1 MKRWSLKKREAVTA
15 WIFLT
20 PSLIL
25 FATFVIYPMIVSFYY
40 SLCQYSG
47 YSPPEFIG
55 LDNFRHIFQDRVF
68 LIAIGN
74 SFLYLLVTP
83 ALIILSI
90 LMAMMVNNAL
100 KGINF
105 FRTAYYL
112 PVVTPVV
119 VVAIIWRQMMNE
131 DYGLINQV
139 LQNIG
144 LIQNNIPFLTGGR
157 TSLFWIMSVT
167 VWRGLGYFM
176 VIFLAGL
183 KGIPFHLRESARI
196 DGVSKFQ
203 EFRYITIPML
213 MPSITLAI
221 VLSSISALR
230 VFEEVFMMVGER
242 GGVNYSLTTAVLRIY
257 EVGFVMMNPRLGEA
271 SAMAVVLFS
280 AILIFSIF
288 NLRFLSKWG
297 YHGEV

>member
-1 MKRWSLKKREAVTA
+1 MKSMTLEKREALTA
-15 WIFLT
+15 WFFLAPT
-20 PSLIL
+20 LFL
-25 FATFVIYPMIVSFYY
+25 FAGFIIYPMIVSFYY

-47 YSPPEFIG
+47 YARPEFIG
-55 LDNFRHIFQDRVF
+55 FDNFRGLFRDRIFM
-68 LIAIGN
+68 IAMGN

-83 ALIILSI
+83 AVIILSI
-90 LMAMMVNNAL
+90 FLAMMVNNAL
-100 KGINF
+100 KGIDF

-119 VVAIIWRQMMNE
+119 VIALIWRQMMNE
-131 DYGLINQV
+131 DFGLINQF

-144 LIQNNIPFLTGGR
+144 LINNNIPFLTGGR

-167 VWRGLGYFM
+167 IWRGLGYYM

-183 KGIPFHLRESARI
+183 KGIPHHLRESARI
-196 DGVSKFQ
+196 DGVGKWQ
-203 EFRYITIPML
+203 EFRFITIPML
-213 MPSITLAI
+213 MPSITLVV

-230 VFEEVFMMVGER
+230 VFEEVFMMVGEK
-242 GGVNYSLTTAVLRIY
+242 GGINYSLTTAVLRIY
-257 EVGFVMMNPRLGEA
+257 EVGFAIMNPRLGEA

-280 AILIFSIF
+280 AVLIFSII
-288 NLRFLSKWG
+288 NLKFLSKWG